1 MFDEHGRSLPRKIA
15 HWHDSLRCARRC
27 GHTSLVEA
35 LPKLD

>member
-1 MFDEHGRSLPRKIA
+1 MNAGSSLPRKIA
-15 HWHDSLRCARRC
+15 HWHDSLRCGCRC